1 MGSPLI
7 LHLQTIGFSHRWSSL
22 VHNDRRRCSNGSQY
36 YCSNTERCSGDIAK
50 DPDFGKKLVAA
61 IADGGK
67 QVVISTPS
75 FGNAATVIES
85 HHSDNT
91 VLIAVGGN
99 CASVLYNKIGGK
111 LHTKEARWIC
121 WKKRWRTQLDQTVC
135 RRPG

>member
-1 MGSPLI
+1 MGLNTTVLI
-7 LHLQTIGFSHRWSSL
+7 L
-22 VHNDRRRCSNGSQY
+22 NDAL
-36 YCSNTERCSGDIAK
+36 GDIAK

-111 LHTKEARWIC
+111 LHTKEARWDLLEEALENS
-121 WKKRWRTQLDQTVC
+121 T
-135 RRPG
+135 RPNSV